1 MSKFIIIWGGGGGG
15 GKCIII
21 VSSSSSS
28 IKNVE
33 GALNDLDL
41 LKVFMRVSHIITVFM
56 WSAMVLTIGYYTVQ
70 LHINQSASLCCF
82 FSLVNLQCS
91 NDSKCWCLQDLW
103 SQVADNCVTG
113 KEGKKYWHTQNST
126 RKFTQNPCQANT
138 VAQKQTGVKL
148 GWRALWI
155 SINDP
160 YHCIQQTSWF
170 LSESFRG
177 SLSNNKIKQSIS
189 DFLINCQKAAT

>member
-1 MSKFIIIWGGGGGG
+1 MGGG

-21 VSSSSSS
+21 VSSSSS

-41 LKVFMRVSHIITVFM
+41 LKVIMRVSHIITVFM

-91 NDSKCWCLQDLW
+91 NNSKCWCLQDLW

-126 RKFTQNPCQANT
+126 RKFTQIHAKPTQLHKNKPAWNWGEGRFESPLMTLITVSSKLPDFFQNHSEVLCQT
-138 VAQKQTGVKL
+138 T
-148 GWRALWI
+148 R
-155 SINDP
+155 
-160 YHCIQQTSWF
+160 
-170 LSESFRG
+170 
-177 SLSNNKIKQSIS
+177 
-189 DFLINCQKAAT
+189 